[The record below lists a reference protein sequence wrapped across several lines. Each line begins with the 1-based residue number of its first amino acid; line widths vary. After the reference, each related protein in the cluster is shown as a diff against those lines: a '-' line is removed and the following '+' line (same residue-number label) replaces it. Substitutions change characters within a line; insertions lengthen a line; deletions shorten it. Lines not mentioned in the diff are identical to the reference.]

1 VEVVEHLIV
10 GAGPAGLRAARVRAA
25 ALDDETT
32 VVHTI
37 ARRDLDRHQLAWT
50 RAAGADSAVRRALS
64 LPSPR
69 QYFDAE
75 CTKRGHDR
83 LATTPSLRR
92 TLATWFLRG

>member
-10 GAGPAGLRAARVRAA
+10 GAGPAGLRAAQVRAA

-37 ARRDLDRHQLAWT
+37 ARQDQHQLAWT
-50 RAAGADSAVRRALS
+50 RADGADSAVRRAFSPLS
-64 LPSPR
+64 AR
-69 QYFDAE
+69 QYFASE